1 MAERLFLRLPD
12 DPLYAPET
20 SVPAGTMR
28 EFAVPLA
35 LRDVVANVIGYREAI
50 PEDAELVERVLPDG
64 AVRLMFELG
73 DAPAARI
80 AGASAAPVLLRLR
93 GRLHGFSVTL
103 RAGAAVALLG
113 LPAGELAGRE
123 ITLADLWG
131 QRGADWLSQLQEAAD
146 DEARAALVL
155 AGLRARL
162 RAVDPASV
170 ATARGAAA
178 LMARSAGRLS
188 VRELAAAA
196 GVGERRLQQLFQQH
210 VGLSPRGW
218 GRLARMHECLRLL
231 REPAALPWT
240 QLALDAGYYD
250 QSHLINEFRA
260 LCGLTPD
267 QFLRQH
273 AVAGSSNPAA

>member
-20 SVPAGTMR
+20 SVPAGAMR
-28 EFAVPLA
+28 EFAVPPA

-50 PEDAELVERVLPDG
+50 TGDAELSERVLPDG

-73 DAPAARI
+73 DVPAARV

-93 GRLHGFSVTL
+93 GRLHGFSITL
-103 RAGAAVALLG
+103 RPGAATALLG

-123 ITLADLWG
+123 IALADLWG
-131 QRGADWLSQLQEAAD
+131 QGGADWLPQLQEAAS
-146 DEARAALVL
+146 DEARVALVV

-162 RAVDPASV
+162 RGVDSAAV
-170 ATARGAAA
+170 ATARSAAA

-196 GVGERRLQQLFQQH
+196 GLGERRLQQLFQLH

-231 REPAALPWT
+231 REPVALPWT

-267 QFLRQH
+267 QFLRRH
-273 AVAGSSNPAA
+273 AVAGSSNPPA